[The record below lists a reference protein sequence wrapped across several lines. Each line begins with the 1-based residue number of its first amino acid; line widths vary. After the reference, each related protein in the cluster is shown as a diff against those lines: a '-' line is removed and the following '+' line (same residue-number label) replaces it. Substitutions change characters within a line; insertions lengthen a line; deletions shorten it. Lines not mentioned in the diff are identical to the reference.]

1 MKRKNTVGDVGDS
14 NWSADKPARLA
25 RGLLPPDG
33 ALDVVLA
40 QLRHLARTWEQCHW
54 LPHSPLDAGAVCE
67 VTQHLSKA
75 SYQQG
80 HRQFQ
85 QLERDQCAC
94 FFYRVQL
101 TKSVP
106 AIMRAMALPV
116 AFTSCQIS
124 YSKAIPPPLPP
135 PPPPHLPASRHPP
148 CPHRHPRTS
157 SLLMRYV
164 LHQAGCSPRVRPAL
178 PSS

>member
-1 MKRKNTVGDVGDS
+1 M
-14 NWSADKPARLA
+14 SA
-25 RGLLPPDG
+25 
-33 ALDVVLA
+33 V
-40 QLRHLARTWEQCHW
+40 
-54 LPHSPLDAGAVCE
+54 
-67 VTQHLSKA
+67 
-75 SYQQG
+75 
-80 HRQFQ
+80 
-85 QLERDQCAC
+85 LERDQCAC

-106 AIMRAMALPV
+106 AIMRAMALRV

-135 PPPPHLPASRHPP
+135 PLPPHPPASRHPP

-164 LHQAGCSPRVRPAL
+164 SHHKLAAFLGLDQHCLGASLQRSPSQKPSL
-178 PSS
+178 PSSPLLLCHLPSSPIPSNMFRSAYKSLTLDGLISPQTCQFTVYFFLDKYSCMACFILFVFFK